1 MPFKPHLIHPEDP
14 PLSPEGE
21 LQLPAELAA
30 LAEQLGDD
38 ARHLA
43 ARYPAT
49 RGQLA
54 CGPLAPRAESSQV
67 NLAVDAAGSRRWPKA
82 AVLAG
87 SSLATVLVCLFAI
100 QQFGSESKPGP
111 SALAARPAAPAAP
124 AALSQPVFAP
134 AAAIAVPS
142 FGPTISLG
150 ELSGPELEAVFDL
163 WQRSEDD
170 EKQSI
175 AF

>member
-1 MPFKPHLIHPEDP
+1 MPFKPHLIHPEEP
-14 PLSPEGE
+14 PLTPDGE
-21 LQLPAELAA
+21 LELPADLAA

-49 RGQLA
+49 HGPLA
-54 CGPLAPRAESSQV
+54 CRPLAPRAEASQV
-67 NLAVDAAGSRRWPKA
+67 NLAAGTAGPRRWSKA

-100 QQFGSESKPGP
+100 QQFGSDSKPGP
-111 SALAARPAAPAAP
+111 SALAARPAAPAALTQP
-124 AALSQPVFAP
+124 ALAP
-134 AAAIAVPS
+134 AAAIGVPS

-163 WQRSEDD
+163 WQRGQDD
-170 EKQSI
+170 ENQSI